1 MYQNIRPKTEQDR
14 VVEILMKLSESD
26 RNELL
31 GYIQSNL
38 MQRHYGLAELE
49 SRLKLEWAPDDG
61 YDYAAEDEDY
71 GFDPYWP
78 TQGCEA

>member
-1 MYQNIRPKTEQDR
+1 
-14 VVEILMKLSESD
+14 MKLSKSD

-49 SRLKLEWAPDDG
+49 SRLKDDG

-71 GFDPYWP
+71 GFDPYWS